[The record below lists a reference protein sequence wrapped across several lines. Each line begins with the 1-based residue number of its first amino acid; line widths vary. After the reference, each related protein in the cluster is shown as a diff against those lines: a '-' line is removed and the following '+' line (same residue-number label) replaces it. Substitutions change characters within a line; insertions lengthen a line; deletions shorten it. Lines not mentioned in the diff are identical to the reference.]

1 MFSPHEIGHSRRQSE
16 LPEGEAMEHMPMRAA
31 VIGFAMLVSVATG
44 CSAIA
49 ETKTVRIAKQFGI
62 SYLPITV
69 MESEKLLEKHAKAAG
84 LDVTTQ
90 WIQFTGGT
98 PMNDAIISGSLDFAS
113 GGVGP
118 MITIWGKTRGALGV
132 KGVASLNSMPLYLV
146 SMNPKVKSIADLTDA
161 DKIALPAAK
170 TSIQALTLQMAAER
184 TFGPGQQYRLDPLTV
199 SMGHPDAQ
207 TAMMGERSGI
217 TAHFG
222 SAPFMYQELA
232 DPRGHKVLDSYE
244 VMGGPHTFNVVWAT
258 TKFHDDNPKLM
269 RAFIDALSEAQKML
283 KDDPA
288 RAAAIYVKVDNSKMD
303 VKEVERMI
311 HLPENE
317 WTIVPKNIMGYADFM
332 HRVGAL
338 SVKPASWKD
347 LFFSELAE
355 LPGS

>member
-1 MFSPHEIGHSRRQSE
+1 MKRIRVGGA
-16 LPEGEAMEHMPMRAA
+16 LGLALLLNIAGVCGA
-31 VIGFAMLVSVATG
+31 V
-44 CSAIA
+44 A

-84 LDVTTQ
+84 LDVQPQ
-90 WIQFTGGT
+90 WIQFTSGT
-98 PMNDAIISGSLDFAS
+98 PMNDAIISGNLDFAS

-118 MITIWGKTRGALGV
+118 MITIWGKTRSSYGV
-132 KGVASLNSMPLYLV
+132 KGVAAMNAMPLYLV
-146 SMNPKVKSIADLTDA
+146 SINPKVKSIADLTDA
-161 DKIALPAAK
+161 DKIALPAVK

-184 TFGPGQQYRLDPLTV
+184 TFGSGQQYRLDPLTV

-207 TAMMGERSGI
+207 AAMLGGQSGI
-217 TAHFG
+217 TGHFG

-232 DPRGHKVLDSYE
+232 DPRAHKILDSYE

-258 TKFHDDNPKLM
+258 TKFHDENPKLI
-269 RAFIDALSEAQKML
+269 RAFIDALSDAEKIL
-283 KDDPA
+283 RDEPA
-288 RAAAIYVKVDNSKMD
+288 RAAAIYVKADNSKMD

-311 HLPENE
+311 RVPENE
-317 WTIVPKNIMGYADFM
+317 WTIVPKNIIAYADFM

-338 SVKPASWKD
+338 SVKAASWKD
-347 LFFSELAE
+347 LFFPEIAD

>member
-1 MFSPHEIGHSRRQSE
+1 MERNLICAA
-16 LPEGEAMEHMPMRAA
+16 AMVGLALLMNIAGVCGA
-31 VIGFAMLVSVATG
+31 FAQ
-44 CSAIA
+44 
-49 ETKTVRIAKQFGI
+49 TKTIRLAKQFGI
-62 SYLPITV
+62 SYLPLTV
-69 MESEKLLEKHAKAAG
+69 MESDKLLEKHAKAAG
-84 LDVTTQ
+84 LDVATQ

-98 PMNDAIISGSLDFAS
+98 PMNDAIISGSLDLAS

-118 MITIWGKTRGALGV
+118 MLTIWGKTRGGLGV
-132 KGVASLNSMPLYLV
+132 KGVSSLNSMPLYLV
-146 SMNPKVKSIADLTDA
+146 SMNPKVKSLADLTDT

-184 TFGPGQQYRLDPLTV
+184 TFGPGQQYKLDPLTV

-207 TAMMGERSGI
+207 AAMMGEKSGI

-232 DPRGHKVLDSYE
+232 NPRAHKILDSYE

-258 TKFHDDNPKLM
+258 TKFHDENPKII
-269 RAFIDALSEAQKML
+269 RAFIDALSEAEKML

-288 RAAAIYVKVDNSKMD
+288 RAAAIYVKLDNSKMD

-311 HLPENE
+311 RLPENE
-317 WTIVPKNIMGYADFM
+317 WTIVPKNIIAYADFM

-338 SVKPASWKD
+338 SAKPATWKD
-347 LFFSELAE
+347 LFFPEMAD

>member
-1 MFSPHEIGHSRRQSE
+1 
-16 LPEGEAMEHMPMRAA
+16 MEHVPRRTV
-31 VIGFAMLVSVATG
+31 VIGLAVLMSIASA
-44 CSAIA
+44 CSAFA
-49 ETKTVRIAKQFGI
+49 EVKTVRIAKQFGI
-62 SYLPITV
+62 SYLPLTV

-118 MITIWGKTRGALGV
+118 MITIWGKTRGGLGV
-132 KGVASLNSMPLYLV
+132 KGVSSMNSMPLYLV
-146 SMNPKVKSIADLTDA
+146 SVNSKVKSVADLSDA

-170 TSIQALTLQMAAER
+170 TSIQALTLQIAAER
-184 TFGPGQQYRLDPLTV
+184 MFGPGQQFRLDPLTV

-207 TAMMGERSGI
+207 AAMMGEKSGI
-217 TAHFG
+217 TGHFG

-232 DPRGHKVLDSYE
+232 DPRARKILDSYD

-258 TKFHDDNPKLM
+258 TKFHDENPKLI
-269 RAFIDALSEAQKML
+269 RAFIDALSEAEKML
-283 KDDPA
+283 RDEPA
-288 RAAAIYVKVDNSKMD
+288 RAAAIYVKVDNAKMD
-303 VKEVERMI
+303 PKEVERMI
-311 HLPENE
+311 RLPENE
-317 WTIVPKNIMGYADFM
+317 WTIVPKNIIAYADFM

-347 LFFSELAE
+347 LFFPEMAD